1 MLNSVYQLRK
11 GDKTMNFTMNLVISI
26 ILISIILL
34 VLVIMSLIM
43 NSVYCFAGK
52 EKFSAF
58 SPNSK
63 FVY

>member
-1 MLNSVYQLRK
+1 
-11 GDKTMNFTMNLVISI
+11 MNFMMNLVISI

-52 EKFSAF
+52 REFSAF

-63 FVY
+63 FCF